1 MAVRT
6 QREKWDEFN
15 ERLLEVV
22 DVQAECEEWGLEFT
36 GKPVSASGFLEC
48 RAKGRDDKK
57 PSAAVNLM
65 TGYYKD
71 SGPGA
76 SMPFFHLGVEY
87 GPYNSFHECQ
97 QALAKK
103 YKVKIPTSTKGASF
117 HSQTRYKK
125 WNDIYCKGL
134 CKELGISIDT
144 LKMCGAKMTVTK
156 MDDVAISFDV
166 YDSAKGFDS
175 PQRGIVSINANG
187 GKLRHYRGKGAPDE
201 MLRTISSGKSGLM
214 NKHAIA
220 NWHQAEII
228 YKVEGVTDM
237 LVLQDR
243 IPEQYRDKHL
253 VVTNSDGCDAVTTA
267 FHFADLARGK
277 VVVIMHDGDEPGQF
291 GTAGSKSGGA
301 ARWEQALKKTAKA
314 VLNHQLFEELAPKKG
329 PDLRD
334 WFKEPGNDYA
344 KLMEDIKTSKNWT
357 QKGKDTPDGTVGV
370 DTNERELE
378 EHELILK
385 SLDLIVLG
393 HTKDGAI
400 LVFNAAAC
408 RKFTIRD
415 IDRFTYA
422 KQLIH
427 IGEAAKQMIADPTDE
442 NAPEDM
448 FDANDVRVAIAREA
462 GGKELS
468 RTNTIGVG
476 IWESGGRLSA
486 VGAGEW
492 LSINGGIDVYN
503 TPTIDQKIVDFGEAE
518 EAWYNTDLLY
528 PFLEQAKSP
537 QWCADH
543 LEELAFEFNKWPN
556 HTHPMAGMVL
566 ACLCIATW
574 AQSCWDWRPWVA
586 LTGESASG
594 KTLLYNW
601 IAEYF
606 GNLCVPTGDATAAG
620 VRNTIGNSSRIM
632 MFDEFESSEHRTQ
645 ILSMLMG
652 SNRRGKF
659 GQSLRSNAAQA
670 SVTNEYQLLPWF
682 AATEM
687 KRDKQTETNRY
698 ITFELSKR
706 DNAEWIDILTDPD
719 QMEILRNKSIAV
731 AMRIVFP
738 VKRLNAIIMKSL
750 GNEYTRQSE
759 SYALFSAIYS
769 VCHGLSD
776 EEAIQFHKSMM
787 IQLQEQTIVE
797 NEVTEQEL
805 ALNAILDSH
814 VRTTG
819 GRTVPVSEL
828 LSEARAE
835 KWDQDPESL
844 LRNHG
849 IRRVPYSELV
859 GQSDYKRNRDRLKE
873 HQGGSYVFF
882 NVSASGMIRKNLL
895 RGTEHDRKDLLTI
908 LSRLPGAFKAS
919 MRTTSVSK
927 GVMIPAKLV
936 GAVDSEP
943 MPEKSDLSDDFGTI

>member
-1 MAVRT
+1 MRT
-6 QREKWDEFN
+6 QRELWDQFN
-15 ERLLEVV
+15 EDLLAAV
-22 DVQAECEEWGLEFT
+22 DIEAECKEWGLEFT
-36 GKPVSASGFLEC
+36 GKVSASGFAEC
-48 RAKGRDDKK
+48 RAIDRPDKK

-71 SGPGA
+71 LGPGA
-76 SMPFFHLGVEY
+76 SMPFFKLGVDF
-87 GPYNSFHECQ
+87 GPYNSYHECQ
-97 QALAKK
+97 EALAKK
-103 YKVKIPTSTKGASF
+103 YKVKIPKSKKGTSFYAS
-117 HSQTRYKK
+117 TRYKK
-125 WNDIYCKGL
+125 WHDDYCKGL
-134 CKELGISIDT
+134 CKELNISVDT
-144 LKMCGAKMTVTK
+144 LKLCGAKMTVTK

-175 PQRGIVSINANG
+175 PQRGIVSINSNG
-187 GKLRHYRGKGAPDE
+187 GKLRHYRGKGAPTE
-201 MLRTISSGKSGLM
+201 MLRTISAGKSGLM

-220 NWHQAEII
+220 HWHEAKVI
-228 YKVEGVTDM
+228 YKVEGLTDM

-243 IPEQYRDKHL
+243 IPEEYRNTHL
-253 VVTNSDGCDAVTTA
+253 VVTNSDGCDAVGTA
-267 FHFADLARGK
+267 FHFADLARDK

-291 GTAGSKSGGA
+291 GVSGSRTGGA
-301 ARWEQALKKTAKA
+301 LRWEQALKSKAKA
-314 VLNHQLFEELAPKKG
+314 VLNHQLFEQLEPNKG

-334 WFKEPGNDYA
+334 WFSEPGNDYA
-344 KLMEDIKTSKNWT
+344 KLMKDVSESKEWT
-357 QKGKDTPDGTVGV
+357 QRGDQNADGTVKV
-370 DTNERELE
+370 DTREQNLK
-378 EHELILK
+378 EHQVILR

-400 LVFNAAAC
+400 QVFNAAAC
-408 RKFTIRD
+408 RKFSIKD
-415 IDRFTYA
+415 IDRFSFA

-427 IGEAAKQMIADPTDE
+427 IGQAANDLIADPTDPD
-442 NAPEDM
+442 APDDM
-448 FDANDVRVAIAREA
+448 IDSNDVRVAIAREA

-503 TPTIDQKIVDFGEAE
+503 TPTINDKIVDFGEME

-528 PFLEQAKSP
+528 PYLEEAKSLK
-537 QWCADH
+537 WCQDH
-543 LEELAFEFNKWPN
+543 LTELAGILDKWDN
-556 HTHPMAGMVL
+556 HTHPMAGTML
-566 ACLCIATW
+566 ACLCFATW
-574 AQSCWDWRPWVA
+574 AQSIWDWRPWVA

-601 IAEYF
+601 LAEYF

-620 VRNTIGNSSRIM
+620 VRNTIHNSSRILM
-632 MFDEFESSEHRTQ
+632 LDEFESSEHRTQ

-687 KRDKQTETNRY
+687 KRDKQTESNRY
-698 ITFELSKR
+698 ITFELAKR
-706 DNAEWIDILTDPD
+706 TNAKWMNIPDDPD
-719 QMEILRNKSIAV
+719 EIERLRNKSIAV
-731 AMRIVFP
+731 IMRIWQRA
-738 VKRLNAIIMKSL
+738 KELNSVIMRSL
-750 GNEYTRQSE
+750 GADYTRQSE
-759 SYALFSAIYS
+759 SYALISAIYS
-769 VCHGLSD
+769 AIYGYSD
-776 EEAIQFHKSMM
+776 EGAVDFHKSMM
-787 IQLQEQTIVE
+787 AQLTDQTIIE
-797 NEVTEQEL
+797 AEVTEQEL

-849 IRRVPYSELV
+849 IRRVPFSEVSQQL
-859 GQSDYKRNRDRLKE
+859 DWKRNKDHLGK
-873 HQGGSYVFF
+873 HSHGAYVFF
-882 NVSASGMIRKNLL
+882 NVSSSGMIRKQLL
-895 RGTEHDRKDLLTI
+895 RGTEHDRKDLMTI
-908 LSRLPGAFKAS
+908 LCRLPGAFKTT
-919 MRTTSVSK
+919 MRTTSTSK
-927 GVMIPAKLV
+927 GVMIPASTI

-943 MPEKSDLSDDFGTI
+943 MPEQSEFGEDLGSL